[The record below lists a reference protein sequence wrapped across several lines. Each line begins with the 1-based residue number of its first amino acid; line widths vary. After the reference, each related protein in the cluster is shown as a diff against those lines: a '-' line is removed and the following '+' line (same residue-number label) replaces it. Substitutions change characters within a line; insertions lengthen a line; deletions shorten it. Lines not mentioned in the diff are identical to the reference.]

1 MTNGHVPLEGSDR
14 QPLPDARRIG
24 PVPADQTVRVTVTVR
39 RRAALPSPEELTAT
53 PLAEHQIVSRAEFA
67 DLYGADPADLDKV
80 EQFAKEHGLEVL
92 EKSPAKR
99 TVVLQGTA
107 PAMSEAFQVEL
118 AMYARGDQEYRSREG
133 KVKVPA
139 ELEPIIEAVV
149 GLDAH
154 PIARPHLRR
163 AGEREGLIS
172 PHAAAGGFSPVEIAQ
187 LYDFPAG
194 EDGTGETI
202 AIIELGGG
210 FRDEDLDKYF
220 SDLGVPRPTVTAV
233 ELGTAQ
239 NSPSTPDSDDG
250 EVMLD
255 IEVAGAIAPG
265 ANQLVYFA
273 NNTTRGFLGAIQEA
287 VHDERSPS
295 VISISWGAPED
306 GGAWTPTNLQAFDDA
321 FREAALVGVTI
332 CVAAGDNGSTDG
344 VEDGRQHV
352 DFPASNPFVI
362 ACGGTR
368 LEASNGTVTE
378 EVVWEQIGATGGGIS
393 VAFKPPP
400 SYQDSANIDPPV
412 NPDQEPGR
420 GVPDVAGDAA
430 PDTGYQVRVDGVDT
444 VIGGTSA
451 VAPLWA
457 GLVARLNQSLR
468 PSIGHPV
475 GFLNAAL
482 YAAGAQ
488 HSGFSDITQGNNGAF
503 QAHEGWD
510 ACTGLGRP
518 IGTKLLEAL
527 GGPVTATAPT
537 SREGGGG
544 SY

>member
-1 MTNGHVPLEGSDR
+1 MANGHVPLEGSER
-14 QPLPDARRIG
+14 QPLADARKIG
-24 PVPADQTVRVTVTVR
+24 PVPSDQTVRVTVTVR
-39 RRAALPSPEELTAT
+39 RRAELPSPEELGAT
-53 PLAEHQIVSRAEFA
+53 PLAERHVLSRAEFA
-67 DLYGADPADLDKV
+67 EQYGADPADLDKV

-99 TVVLQGTA
+99 AVVLQGTA
-107 PAMSEAFQVEL
+107 SAMSEVFQVEL
-118 AMYARGDQEYRSREG
+118 AMYARGDEEYRSREG
-133 KVKVPA
+133 SIHIPA
-139 ELEPIIEAVV
+139 ELADIVEAVV

-154 PIARPHLRR
+154 PLAQPHFRR
-163 AGEREGLIS
+163 AAEGGGEGLIS
-172 PHAAAGGFSPVEIAQ
+172 PHAAADGFSPVEIAQ
-187 LYDFPAG
+187 LYDFPADT
-194 EDGTGETI
+194 DGSGETI

-210 FRDEDLDKYF
+210 FRDEDLDTYF
-220 SDLGVPRPTVTAV
+220 TDIGVRRPTVTAV
-233 ELGTAQ
+233 EIGTAH
-239 NSPSTPDSDDG
+239 NSPSTPDSADG

-255 IEVAGAIAPG
+255 IEVAGAVAPG

-287 VHDERSPS
+287 VHDERGPS

-306 GGAWTPTNLQAFDDA
+306 AGAWTPTNLQAFDDA

-332 CVAAGDNGSTDG
+332 CVASGDNGSTDG

-368 LEASNGTVTE
+368 LEASNGTVSE
-378 EVVWEQIGATGGGIS
+378 EVVWENHGATGGGIS
-393 VAFKPPP
+393 VAFTPPP
-400 SYQDSANIDPPV
+400 SYQDSANLDPPV
-412 NPDQEPGR
+412 NPGQEPGR

-430 PDTGYQVRVDGVDT
+430 PDTGYQVRVDGEDT

-451 VAPLWA
+451 VAPLFA

-482 YAAGAQ
+482 YNAA
-488 HSGFSDITQGNNGAF
+488 SGFSDITQGNNGEF
-503 QAHEGWD
+503 HAHDGWD

-518 IGTKLLEAL
+518 IGTRLLEAL
-527 GGPVTATAPT
+527 GGPVTTT
-537 SREGGGG
+537 VTQEGGTGTY
-544 SY
+544 S

>member
-1 MTNGHVPLEGSDR
+1 MANGHVPLEGSER
-14 QPLPDARRIG
+14 QPLADARRIG
-24 PVPADQTVRVTVTVR
+24 PVPSDQTVRVTVTVR
-39 RRAALPSPEELTAT
+39 RRPGSKLPSLDELAAT
-53 PLAEHQIVSRAEFA
+53 PIAERHVLSRAEFA
-67 DLYGADPADLDKV
+67 EEYGADPADLDKV
-80 EQFAKEHGLEVL
+80 AQFAQEHGLEVL

-107 PAMSEAFQVEL
+107 PAMSEAFKVEL

-133 KVKVPA
+133 TIQIPA
-139 ELEPIIEAVV
+139 ELTDIVEAVV
-149 GLDAH
+149 GLDTH

-163 AGEREGLIS
+163 ADEGGGLIS
-172 PHAAAGGFSPVEIAQ
+172 AHAAADGFSPIEIAE
-187 LYDFPAG
+187 LYDFPADL
-194 EDGTGETI
+194 DGSGETI

-210 FRDEDLDKYF
+210 FRDEDLDTYF
-220 SDLGVPRPTVTAV
+220 SEHGGRRPTVTAV
-233 ELGTAQ
+233 EIGTAQ
-239 NSPSTPDSDDG
+239 NSPSTPDSADG

-255 IEVAGAIAPG
+255 IEVAGAVAPG

-306 GGAWTPTNLQAFDDA
+306 AGAWTPTNLQAFDET
-321 FREAALVGVTI
+321 FREAATVGVTI
-332 CVAAGDNGSTDG
+332 CVAAGDNGSTDKID
-344 VEDGRQHV
+344 DGRQHV

-378 EVVWEQIGATGGGIS
+378 EVVWENIGATGGGIS
-393 VAFKPPP
+393 TVFAPPP
-400 SYQDSANIDPPV
+400 SYQDSASIDPPA
-412 NPDQEPGR
+412 NPGQAPGR
-420 GVPDVAGDAA
+420 GVPDVAGNAA
-430 PDTGYQVRVDGVDT
+430 PDTGYQVRVDGEDT

-468 PSIGHPV
+468 PSIDHPV

-482 YAAGAQ
+482 YAA
-488 HSGFSDITQGNNGAF
+488 HDGFSDITQGTNGAF
-503 QAHEGWD
+503 RAREGWD

-518 IGTKLLEAL
+518 IGAKLLEAL
-527 GGPVTATAPT
+527 GGPVATATH
-537 SREGGGG
+537 EGGAS
-544 SY
+544 SYS

>member
-1 MTNGHVPLEGSDR
+1 MTNGHVALEGSER
-14 QPLPDARRIG
+14 QPLPDARKIG
-24 PVPADQTVRVTVTVR
+24 PVPSNQTVRVTVTVR
-39 RRAALPSPEELTAT
+39 RRPGGELPSPEELVAT
-53 PLAEHQIVSRAEFA
+53 PPAERVYLSRDEFA
-67 DLYGADPADLDKV
+67 EQYGADPTDLDKV
-80 EQFAKEHGLEVL
+80 EQFAHEHGLEVL

-133 KVKVPA
+133 SVHIPA
-139 ELEPIIEAVV
+139 ELEGIVEAVV

-154 PIARPHLRR
+154 PIARPHFRR
-163 AGEREGLIS
+163 AGEGGGLIS
-172 PHAAAGGFSPVEIAQ
+172 AHAAAQGFSPVEIAQ
-187 LYDFPAG
+187 LYDFPADT
-194 EDGTGETI
+194 DGSGETI

-210 FRDEDLDKYF
+210 FRDEDLDTYF
-220 SDLGVPRPTVTAV
+220 SDLGVRRPTVTAV
-233 ELGTAQ
+233 DAGAP
-239 NSPSTPDSDDG
+239 NSPSTPDSADG

-255 IEVAGAIAPG
+255 IEVAGAVAPG

-273 NNTTRGFLGAIQEA
+273 NNTTRGFLGAIQAA

-306 GGAWTPTNLQAFDDA
+306 AGAWTPTNRQAFDDA
-321 FREAALVGVTI
+321 FREAAVLGVTV

-344 VEDGRQHV
+344 IDDGRQHV
-352 DFPASNPFVI
+352 DFPASDPFVI

-378 EVVWEQIGATGGGIS
+378 EVVWERNGATGGGIS
-393 VAFKPPP
+393 VAFTPPP
-400 SYQDSANIDPPV
+400 SYQDSANLDPPV
-412 NPDQEPGR
+412 NPGQEPGR

-430 PDTGYQVRVDGVDT
+430 PDTGYQVRVDGEDT

-482 YAAGAQ
+482 YAA
-488 HSGFSDITQGNNGAF
+488 HDGFSDITQGSNGAF

-518 IGTKLLEAL
+518 DGAKLLEAL
-527 GGPVTATAPT
+527 GGPVTTT
-537 SREGGGG
+537 TYEGGAA
-544 SY
+544 S

>member
-1 MTNGHVPLEGSDR
+1 MANGHVPLEGSER
-14 QPLPDARRIG
+14 QPLPDARKIG
-24 PVPADQTVRVTVTVR
+24 PVPSDQTVRVTVTVR
-39 RRAALPSPEELTAT
+39 RRPGAELPSPEELAAT
-53 PLAEHQIVSRAEFA
+53 PLAERQVLSRAEFA
-67 DLYGADPADLDKV
+67 EQYGADPADLDKV

-92 EKSPAKR
+92 EKSPEKR

-133 KVKVPA
+133 SVHIPA
-139 ELEPIIEAVV
+139 ELTDIVEAVV

-154 PIARPHLRR
+154 PLAQPHFRR
-163 AGEREGLIS
+163 AAEGGGLFT
-172 PHAAAGGFSPVEIAQ
+172 AAAATGGFSPVEIAQ
-187 LYDFPAG
+187 LYDFPADT
-194 EDGTGETI
+194 DGSGETI
-202 AIIELGGG
+202 AILELGGG
-210 FRDEDLDKYF
+210 FRDEDLDTYF
-220 SDLGVPRPTVTAV
+220 SELGVRRPTVTAV
-233 ELGTAQ
+233 EIGTAK
-239 NSPSTPDSDDG
+239 NSPSTSDSADG

-255 IEVAGAIAPG
+255 IEVAGAVAPG

-287 VHDERSPS
+287 VHDQRGPS

-306 GGAWTPTNLQAFDDA
+306 AGAWTPTNLQAFDSA
-321 FREAALVGVTI
+321 FREAALLGVTV

-344 VEDGRQHV
+344 VEDGREHV

-378 EVVWEQIGATGGGIS
+378 EVVWERNGATGGGIS
-393 VAFKPPP
+393 VSFTPPP
-400 SYQDSANIDPPV
+400 SYQDSANLDPPA
-412 NPDQEPGR
+412 NPGQEPGR

-430 PDTGYQVRVDGVDT
+430 PDTGYQVRVDGEDT

-468 PSIGHPV
+468 PSIGHSV
-475 GFLNAAL
+475 GFLNATL
-482 YAAGAQ
+482 YDAHARD
-488 HSGFSDITQGNNGAF
+488 GFSDITQGNNGEF
-503 QAHEGWD
+503 HAHEGWD

-527 GGPVTATAPT
+527 GGPVTAGTAQ
-537 SREGGGG
+537 EGGGA
-544 SY
+544 S

>member
-1 MTNGHVPLEGSDR
+1 MANGHVPLEGSER
-14 QPLPDARRIG
+14 QPLADARKIG
-24 PVPADQTVRVTVTVR
+24 PVPSDQMVRVTVTVR
-39 RRAALPSPEELTAT
+39 RRANLPSPEELAAT
-53 PLAEHQIVSRAEFA
+53 PLAEQHVLSRAEFA
-67 DLYGADPADLDKV
+67 EQYGADPADLDKV

-92 EKSPAKR
+92 EKSPEKR

-107 PAMSEAFQVEL
+107 PAMSEAFKVEL

-133 KVKVPA
+133 SVHIPA
-139 ELEPIIEAVV
+139 ELEPIVEAVV

-154 PIARPHLRR
+154 PIARPHFRR
-163 AGEREGLIS
+163 AGEGEGRIS
-172 PHAAAGGFSPVEIAQ
+172 PHAAAEGFSPVEIAQ
-187 LYDFPAG
+187 LYEFPANT
-194 EDGTGETI
+194 DGSRETI

-210 FRDEDLDKYF
+210 FRDEDLDTYF
-220 SDLGVPRPTVTAV
+220 SGIGVPRPTVTAV
-233 ELGTAQ
+233 EIGNAH
-239 NSPSTPDSDDG
+239 NSPSTADSADG

-255 IEVAGAIAPG
+255 IEVAGAVAPG

-273 NNTTRGFLGAIQEA
+273 SNTTRGFLGAIQAA

-306 GGAWTPTNLQAFDDA
+306 AGAWTPTNLQAFDDT
-321 FREAALVGVTI
+321 FREAAVLGVTV

-344 VEDGRQHV
+344 LHDGRQHV

-378 EVVWEQIGATGGGIS
+378 EVVWQNIGATGGGIS
-393 VAFKPPP
+393 VAFTPPP
-400 SYQDSANIDPPV
+400 SYQDSANIDPPA
-412 NPDQEPGR
+412 NPGQEPGR

-430 PDTGYQVRVDGVDT
+430 PDTGYQVRVDGEDT

-451 VAPLWA
+451 VAPLMA

-482 YAAGAQ
+482 YAAA
-488 HSGFSDITQGNNGAF
+488 HDGFSDITQGNNGAF
-503 QAHEGWD
+503 HAHEGWD

-518 IGTKLLEAL
+518 IGKKLLEAL
-527 GGPVTATAPT
+527 GGPVTAAA
-537 SREGGGG
+537 RQGGVA
-544 SY
+544 S